1 MDTTIRNLDA
11 KAYRALKARAT
22 VLGKTVG
29 AAVSEAMRAYVARP
43 GGSPRLGSLR
53 DLEPQRYP
61 RGNERLSEE
70 IDTHAYGA

>member
-1 MDTTIRNLDA
+1 VDTTIRNLDA
-11 KAYRALKARAT
+11 KAYRALRARAR

-43 GGSPRLGSLR
+43 GGVPGRGSLR
-53 DLEPQRYP
+53 DLEPQAYP

-70 IDTHAYGA
+70 IDMIVYGA